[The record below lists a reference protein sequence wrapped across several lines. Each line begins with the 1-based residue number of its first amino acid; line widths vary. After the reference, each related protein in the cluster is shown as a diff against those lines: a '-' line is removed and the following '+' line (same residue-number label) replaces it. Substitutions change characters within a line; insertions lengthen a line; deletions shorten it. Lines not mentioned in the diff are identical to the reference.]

1 MAAAQRRP
9 TARSLLRQVL
19 KQPGCELRY
28 SNVRVVPVGARP
40 VLEAVVAL
48 VANSEDGRTYE
59 CDAELDEGGL
69 ATWVALHMR
78 AVGAEPEIGSHL
90 AALARARLIILAGNT
105 VSLPLPTAANDGGER
120 VGTSPG
126 RPRKDETDEQ
136 WEERKRLNRVR
147 LDEQRRR
154 DAGEAGQAQLGNGLH
169 VFKGGRDDGNTA
181 SNIPGYIS
189 TDISSGNRQ
198 AEIRMV
204 SQAAST
210 DIPADIPTSP
220 VAAAASAS
228 NISITEAAAA
238 AGKPAREAAD
248 ISPGHISKS
257 SGDISAEAD
266 TLAGELVRELD
277 LRPSAIEG
285 VIGVVRG
292 WLRAPGATPELLRE
306 VFREGY
312 DYHRQQRGQ
321 GLKGISSANWFTKRV
336 QARLEHRRIEALPP
350 GAATSGASSPPG
362 SALPP
367 DPRLDRWPH
376 VAAAPRLQHKRALDM
391 LETLATQAADRQ
403 RQALSV
409 LRDYFRP
416 EFDLVGVLHP
426 EIYELFSEEQP
437 ARRAGAA

>member
-90 AALARARLIILAGNT
+90 AALARARLIILAGNA
-105 VSLPLPTAANDGGER
+105 VSLPLPPAANDGEKR

-126 RPRKDETDEQ
+126 RRRDDETDEQ

-154 DAGEAGQAQLGNGLH
+154 EAGEAGQAQLGNGLH

-181 SNIPGYIS
+181 ANIPGYIS

-238 AGKPAREAAD
+238 KPAREAAD

-292 WLRAPGATPELLRE
+292 WLRTPGATPELLRE

-336 QARLEHRRIEALPP
+336 QARLEHRRIEALPS

-367 DPRLDRWPH
+367 DSRLDRWPH

-391 LETLATQAADRQ
+391 LETLATQAADRH

-409 LRDYFRP
+409 LRAYFRP